1 MIFKQI
7 AVLVAAT
14 YSLAGLAAWETVA
27 TDQGKRVE
35 IDRDSIAVAADKTMT
50 AKGRIVLDRPI
61 VDPRTSASYRIIEV
75 QNRFDCSE
83 RTYAT
88 LVRRYFRDEG
98 DLLRQED
105 VLGPYDMPVRSG
117 TPDDRLLREVCR
129 PKTDN
134 VAAEP
139 LNKTLEKVNEAAA
152 GLRQANEALVEQAV
166 KEEQQRMN
174 ARANTVLSTPAPA
187 RSARARK
194 PAPPPANVAWSYG
207 GSGGPEVW
215 GKLSPDYA
223 TCASGRR
230 QSPIDLSDGI
240 AVDLE
245 PIQFL
250 YRPAAFRVTDARRN
264 LQMAVYGGGFLLL
277 GRNYELVRVQFHRPA
292 EITVAGKTFAMD
304 AQLVHRSDDGKLAI
318 VEVLLEQ
325 GTENPVVQAAL
336 NNLPLEQGGDVT
348 PPGQSVDLNRLL
360 PESGDY
366 FTFMGSLTTP
376 PCAEDVLWIVLK
388 QPQQISPEQ
397 LAIFTRLYP
406 PNARPVQPRNGRIVK
421 ESR

>member
-7 AVLVAAT
+7 AALLVAT
-14 YSLAGLAAWETVA
+14 YSLAGLAAWEVVA

-35 IDRDSIAVAADKTMT
+35 IDRDSIAVAADKTTT

-75 QNRFDCSE
+75 QNRFDCAE

-117 TPDDRLLREVCR
+117 TPDDRLLREACR

-134 VAAEP
+134 VTAEP

-166 KEEQQRMN
+166 NQDLQRMT
-174 ARANTVLSTPAPA
+174 ARANKALSTPTAA
-187 RSARARK
+187 RSARVRK
-194 PAPPPANVAWSYG
+194 PAPPAKIAWSYG
-207 GSGGPEVW
+207 GSGGPAVW

-230 QSPIDLSDGI
+230 QSPIDLSEGI

-250 YRPAAFRVTDARRN
+250 YRPAAFRVTDTRRN

-277 GRNYELVRVQFHRPA
+277 GKNYELVSVQFHRPA
-292 EITVAGKTFAMD
+292 EISVGGKTFAMD

-318 VEVLLEQ
+318 VDVLLEQ

-336 NNLPLEQGGDVT
+336 NNLPLEQGGEVT
-348 PPGQSVDLNRLL
+348 PPGLRVDLNHLL
-360 PESGDY
+360 PEDGRY

-376 PCAEDVLWIVLK
+376 PCTEDVLWIVLK

-397 LAIFTRLYP
+397 LAIFARLYP

>member
-1 MIFKQI
+1 MMGRKVNDRSLSMIFKQL
-7 AVLVAAT
+7 AALLAAT
-14 YSLAGLAAWETVA
+14 YSLAGLAAWEVVA
-27 TDQGKRVE
+27 TEQGKRVE
-35 IDRDSIAVAADKTMT
+35 IDRDSIAVAADKTTT
-50 AKGRIVLDRPI
+50 AKGRIVLD
-61 VDPRTSASYRIIEV
+61 RIIEV
-75 QNRFDCSE
+75 QNRFDCAE

-129 PKTDN
+129 PKTDK

-139 LNKTLEKVNEAAA
+139 MNKTLEKVNEAAA

-166 KEEQQRMN
+166 KEDQQRMN
-174 ARANTVLSTPAPA
+174 ARANKALSASSPA
-187 RSARARK
+187 RPTRARK
-194 PAPPPANVAWSYG
+194 AMPPTNVAWSYG
-207 GSGGPEVW
+207 GNGGPDLW
-215 GKLSPDYA
+215 GKLSPEYA

-250 YRPAAFRVTDARRN
+250 YRPAAFRVTDTRRN
-264 LQMAVYGGGFLLL
+264 LQMAVYGGGFILL

-318 VEVLLEQ
+318 VDVLLEQ
-325 GTENPVVQAAL
+325 GTENPVIQAAL
-336 NNLPLEQGGDVT
+336 NNLPLEQGSEVT
-348 PPGQSVDLNRLL
+348 PPGLSVDLNRLL
-360 PESGDY
+360 PDDGGY
-366 FTFMGSLTTP
+366 FTFMGSQTTP

-397 LAIFTRLYP
+397 LAIFARLYP